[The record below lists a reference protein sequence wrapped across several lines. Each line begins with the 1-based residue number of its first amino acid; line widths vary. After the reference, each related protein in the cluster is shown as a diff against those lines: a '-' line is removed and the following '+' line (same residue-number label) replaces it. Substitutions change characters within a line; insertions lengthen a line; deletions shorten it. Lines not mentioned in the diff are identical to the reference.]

1 MINRKDLY
9 ILAAVLALLLFGNSY
24 LSSLRD
30 SAKQEQLRAD
40 VKQQTDAINTKLEKT
55 LSDIQRDKQTVKT
68 SPQIAQAIPRYVE
81 GVHPIVI
88 VPGGVPTNTSTV
100 GSNIPSISLPD
111 APSAIS
117 AGSLVIPS
125 EQVPAY
131 WKSVTTCAENS
142 ANLIACQGELPLQ
155 VKRAESAEKA
165 MKGGSFWSKAKRSAI
180 YLGIGAAAGYVAA
193 KH

>member
-1 MINRKDLY
+1 MVSRKDIY
-9 ILAAVLALLLFGNSY
+9 IGIAIFTLILFGNSY

-40 VKQQTDAINTKLEKT
+40 VKQQVEGIQAKLEKS
-55 LSDIQRDKQTVKT
+55 LESIARDKEQVKT
-68 SPQIAQAIPRYVE
+68 SPQIAAAVPRYIE

-131 WKSVTTCAENS
+131 WKSVTSCAENS
-142 ANLIACQGELPLQ
+142 ANLIACNGELPLQ
-155 VKRAESAEKA
+155 IKRAESAEKA
-165 MKGGSFWSKAKRSAI
+165 MRDGSFWQRSKTKLI
-180 YLGIGAAAGYVAA
+180 WLGIGLGAGYAI